1 MNLLLTSI
9 ISLIM
14 TNGMPKLPYAND
26 ALEPVIS
33 QETIDYHYG
42 KHLQTYVN
50 NLNALT
56 VGTPYADK
64 SVEEIVTIA
73 PEGPVFN
80 NAGQVLNHTLYFLQF
95 SPNPSQKEPEGKLA
109 EAIRRDFGNFE
120 NFKNEMT
127 DAATTLFGSGWAW
140 LAMNKDGKLVIMK
153 EANGGNPI
161 RQGMKPLLGFD
172 VWEHAYY
179 LDYQNRRTDHLAKL
193 WEIIDWQVVGN
204 RM

>member
-9 ISLIM
+9 LSLIM
-14 TNGMPKLPYAND
+14 TNGMPKLPYANN
-26 ALEPVIS
+26 ALAPIIS

-50 NLNALT
+50 NLNALIT
-56 VGTPYADK
+56 GTPYATR
-64 SVEEIVTIA
+64 SVEELVAIA
-73 PEGPVFN
+73 PEGPVLN

-95 SPNPSQKEPEGKLA
+95 TPNPSQKEPEGKLA

-120 NFKNEMT
+120 NFKDEMT
-127 DAATTLFGSGWAW
+127 QAGTTLFGSGWAW
-140 LAMNKDGKLVIMK
+140 LAMNKDGKLVIVK

-193 WEIIDWQVVGN
+193 WEIIDWQVVEN